1 MIPLINKMKRKD
13 GFTLVE
19 LIVVLVILAI
29 LAAFTIPAML
39 GYINDAREKAGLSE
53 ARTAL
58 IAVQATTDSLMGS
71 KDAAAR
77 KIAFANGEDSIAKA
91 FGGEITNI
99 KYSISN
105 NLLIAKNGIAIQA
118 DSTFEGY
125 GALAGDASTIFSKY
139 ISGDLTSD
147 TRVTSVDKSPRIGSV
162 TTSDDG
168 QILTLTYAR
177 PDYIYVYSDDQW
189 TITETPIK

>member
-1 MIPLINKMKRKD
+1 MIPLINKTKRKD

-19 LIVVLVILAI
+19 LIVVLVVLAI

-39 GYINDAREKAGLSE
+39 GYIDDAREKSGLAE

-58 IAVQATTDSLMGS
+58 IAVQATTDSLIGP

-77 KIAFANGEDSIAKA
+77 KIAFANGDNSIAKA

-99 KYSISN
+99 KYSVSN
-105 NLLIAKNGIAIQA
+105 NLLIAKAGIRIQ
-118 DSTFEGY
+118 DTGTI
-125 GALAGDASTIFSKY
+125 GGHGNLAGDASTIFSKN

-147 TRVTSVDKSPRIGSV
+147 TRVTSVNKSPRIGSV
-162 TTSDDG
+162 TTSADG

-177 PDYIYVYSDDQW
+177 PDYIYVYRDDQW